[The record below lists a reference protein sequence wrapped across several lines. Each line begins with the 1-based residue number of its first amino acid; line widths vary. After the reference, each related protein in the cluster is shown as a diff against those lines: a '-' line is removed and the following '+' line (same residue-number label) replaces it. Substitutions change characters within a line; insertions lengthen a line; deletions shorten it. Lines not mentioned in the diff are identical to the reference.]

1 MSPDALALC
10 AEALS
15 TALWVG
21 APIALAAAVS
31 GLVAGLLQG
40 FFALADPA
48 VGQFARGLGVVLAW
62 VVLGPEAV
70 SRVVAFAGR
79 AWGAL

>member
-15 TALWVG
+15 TALWIG
-21 APIALAAAVS
+21 APVALAAALS
-31 GLVAGLLQG
+31 GLAIGLLQG
-40 FFALADPA
+40 FLALADPA
-48 VGQFARGLGVVLAW
+48 LGQLARGIGVVLAW
-62 VVLGPEAV
+62 VLLGPEAV
-70 SRVVAFAGR
+70 SRVIAFAGR